1 LDRPWRLP
9 YAQDVDSSSGSGPE
23 RLASGRHGLPRAYVA
38 SSQRERL
45 REAMVRVAA
54 EKGYAATTI
63 TEVVE
68 AAGVSS
74 ATFYELF
81 DDKESCFLEAFAAV
95 NDVVVAHV
103 SGAYLAAEGE
113 PWPRRIAAA
122 LRAMV
127 ELLSAEADIA
137 RLTMVE
143 GTAAGESARRVY
155 GDALARFAPFLEEG
169 REYAGHNDLPPD
181 TARFAI
187 GAGTSMIFD
196 EIRAGRGADLE
207 RILPDLVFAVL
218 MPYLGPADAEA
229 EMRRVAAESEE

>member
-1 LDRPWRLP
+1 
-9 YAQDVDSSSGSGPE
+9 
-23 RLASGRHGLPRAYVA
+23 
-38 SSQRERL
+38 
-45 REAMVRVAA
+45 MVRVAA
-54 EKGYAATTI
+54 KKGYAATTV

-81 DDKESCFLEAFAAV
+81 DDKESCFLEAFGAV
-95 NDVVVAHV
+95 NDVLVAHV
-103 SGAYLAAEGE
+103 SAAYAAAEGE

-155 GDALARFAPFLEEG
+155 RAALARFAPILDEG
-169 REYAGHNDLPPD
+169 REYAGQNGLPPD

-187 GAGTSMIFD
+187 GAATSIIFD
-196 EIRAGRGADLE
+196 EIRAGRGPDLE

-218 MPYLGPADAEA
+218 MPYLGPAAAEA
-229 EMRRVAAESEE
+229 EMRRVATETAG